1 MSATRGFEILRDEG
15 IRALLSRIVSRLTR
29 TVGRRYLRAT
39 FHPSAPT
46 SHIMDEDWDNVLL
59 LDACRYDQFER
70 LNPISGRLEARISL
84 GSATPEFLEKNF
96 TGTEHHDTVYVTAN
110 PMYRTKDL
118 DDVFHDVVDV
128 WNTGWDEKNKTVPPE
143 EVTEAALDAYES
155 YPDKRLIVHFMQPHY
170 PFIGESASR
179 IEDHAGFEYT
189 YRQVQ
194 TGEGT
199 RDNPTVWQLLEK
211 GVIDEKAVLDAYD
224 ENLEITFPHVRRLV
238 DVLPGKTVV
247 TSDHGNFIGERILP
261 FGEPKYG
268 HPVGVYTEGL
278 RKVPWLVIEGDTRRE
293 TRAESPQ
300 LRHGGNS
307 DVVTERLANL
317 GYTET

>member
-1 MSATRGFEILRDEG
+1 MSAARGFEILREEG
-15 IRALLSRIVSRLTR
+15 IRALLSRIVSRMKR
-29 TVGRRYLRAT
+29 IAGRQYLRAT

-46 SHIMDEDWDNVLL
+46 SHIMDEDWDNVLI

-70 LNPISGRLEARISL
+70 LNPISGRLEARIAL
-84 GSATPEFLEKNF
+84 DSATPEVLEKNF
-96 TGTEHHDTVYVTAN
+96 SGTKHHGTVYVTAN

-118 DDVFHDVVDV
+118 DNVFHDVIDV
-128 WNTGWDEKNKTVPPE
+128 WNTGWNKENKTVPPE

-179 IEDHAGFEYT
+179 IGDHAGFEYT

-199 RDNPTVWQLLEK
+199 RDHPTVWELLEE
-211 GVIDEKAVLDAYD
+211 GEIDEKAVLDAYD
-224 ENLEITFPHVRRLV
+224 ENLEITFPHVRRLI
-238 DVLPGKTVV
+238 DDLPGKTVV

-261 FGEPKYG
+261 FGKPKYG

-278 RKVPWLVIEGDTRRE
+278 RKVPWLVIEGDDRRE
-293 TRAESPQ
+293 IRAESPKR
-300 LRHGGNS
+300 RHGSDS
-307 DVVTERLANL
+307 DVVTERLADL